1 MQTAETS
8 PSPSITAALARMQQ
22 KIGQEGVSEW
32 HRITQDMVDRYA
44 ELSGDGTGEWIHLE
58 PERAAR
64 EAPYGGTIVQG
75 FFQVSHLIR
84 LSGEAMR
91 TLVSFD
97 MNHALNYGFDR
108 LRFVRPMP
116 VGTRFRARV
125 RLAEVTPKPNDSALL
140 KQDVLLELE
149 DGTVTLAAGWLFFLG
164 PRALTESG
172 EQDHGAA

>member
-8 PSPSITAALARMQQ
+8 PSTAAALARMQQ

-32 HRITQDMVDRYA
+32 HRITQDMIDRYA
-44 ELSGDGTGEWIHLE
+44 DLSGDGTGEWIHLD
-58 PERAAR
+58 PRRAAR
-64 EAPYGGTIVQG
+64 EASYGGTIVQG
-75 FFQVSHLIR
+75 FFQVSHLVK

-125 RLAEVTPKPNDSALL
+125 RISEVTPKPNDSFLL
-140 KQDVLLELE
+140 KEEVLLELE
-149 DGTVTLAAGWLFFLG
+149 DGTVTLAADWLFFLG

-172 EQDHGAA
+172 EPDHVLV